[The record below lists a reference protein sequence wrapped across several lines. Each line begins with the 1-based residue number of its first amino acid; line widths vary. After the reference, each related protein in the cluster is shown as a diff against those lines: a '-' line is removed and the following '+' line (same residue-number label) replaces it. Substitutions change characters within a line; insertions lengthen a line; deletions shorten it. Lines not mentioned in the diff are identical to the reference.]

1 MVNIVIIEGKN
12 LSDKDGEL
20 LSKPHLRLRFSLF
33 LKFLFFFVLFLN
45 LHQPFFKDTISS
57 LLFVVEIR
65 LGNEKYKTKTATRI
79 TSSSTVTW
87 LEQFDFHL
95 FEDQPNI
102 ASHLLEINL
111 FEKTSLG
118 REDSVAR

>member
-1 MVNIVIIEGKN
+1 M
-12 LSDKDGEL
+12 
-20 LSKPHLRLRFSLF
+20 
-33 LKFLFFFVLFLN
+33 
-45 LHQPFFKDTISS
+45 SS
-57 LLFVVEIR
+57 LLFIVEIR